1 MCSSQGQFLL
11 GIKKAV
17 WQILSSLL
25 AFVLVV
31 KLQTTA
37 RKKEVRSFSLY
48 GALKGTT
55 EVTVEIDRSKGKR
68 TN

>member
-17 WQILSSLL
+17 WQILSSPLT
-25 AFVLVV
+25 FVLVV

-48 GALKGTT
+48 GALTGTT
-55 EVTVEIDRSKGKR
+55 GVTVEVK
-68 TN
+68 